1 MLQLMLNDDDLD
13 LPVGLTLE
21 RYIMQKQGEFPAA
34 TGEFSQLLRDLALAA
49 KLVNHEVNQAGLP
62 QLSMNVRAGLGN
74 QTSQT
79 LDETAHLR
87 FSRALSR
94 GSEVCAVLSAQHG
107 TLQNTGHNLGTYAVA
122 LDALD
127 GDTNTGVGI
136 GLGTLFSIYRRVS
149 PLGTPATPHD
159 FLQGGHKLVAA
170 GYVLYGASTVL
181 VYTTGQ
187 GVAAFTFQPL
197 LGEFYLAQQQV
208 TIPSEGNSYSCNEG
222 LTFQYPEPIQAY
234 LTDCKQRSFS
244 SRYVGSPV
252 ADFHR
257 TLFTGG
263 VYLSPPT
270 EAAPDGTLS
279 LVTHCLPLAYLV
291 VQAGGLASTGSE
303 NVLDVVPTG
312 LQQPSPLYIGSRNM
326 VEELTSKILQPSSAD
341 EA

>member
-1 MLQLMLNDDDLD
+1 MLNDDDLD

-62 QLSMNVRAGLGN
+62 QWSMIARAAPLHA
-74 QTSQT
+74 TPEA
-79 LDETAHLR
+79 LPETAHLR
-87 FSRALSR
+87 FARALSR
-94 GSEVCAVLSAQHG
+94 GSEVCAVLSEQLG
-107 TLQNTGHNLGTYAVA
+107 SLQSTGNHLGTYAVT

-127 GDTNTGVGI
+127 GDTGASI

-149 PLGTPATPHD
+149 GLGTPATPAD

-197 LGEFYLAQQQV
+197 LGEFYLSQPQI
-208 TIPSEGNSYSCNEG
+208 TIPAEGHNYSCNEG
-222 LTFQYPEPIQAY
+222 LALQYPEPIQAY
-234 LTDCKQRSFS
+234 LTECKQRSFG
-244 SRYVGSPV
+244 SRYVGSLV

-257 TLFTGG
+257 TLLTGG

-270 EAAPDGTLS
+270 EAAPDGTLGV
-279 LVTHCLPLAYLV
+279 VTHCLPLAYLV
-291 VQAGGLASTGSE
+291 VQADGLASTGSE
-303 NVLDVVPTG
+303 SLLDVIPTA
-312 LQQPSPLYIGSRNM
+312 LAQRSPLYIGSRNM
-326 VEELTSKILQPSSAD
+326 VQELTSKILQPSTATK
-341 EA
+341 A